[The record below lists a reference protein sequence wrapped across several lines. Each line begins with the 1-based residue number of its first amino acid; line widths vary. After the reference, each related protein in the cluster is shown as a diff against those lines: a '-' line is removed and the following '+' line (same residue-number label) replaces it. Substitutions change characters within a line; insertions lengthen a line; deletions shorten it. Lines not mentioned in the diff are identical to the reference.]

1 MNGDTNI
8 QCLKGIGEKTYN
20 GFKKLGVE
28 TVDSLITMYP
38 RYYLTYGRRE
48 GRSTGEDYIGC
59 EYPICKRIKDCLL
72 SRKGQFRHYD
82 IYLV

>member
-38 RYYLTYGRRE
+38 RYYLTY
-48 GRSTGEDYIGC
+48 
-59 EYPICKRIKDCLL
+59 
-72 SRKGQFRHYD
+72 
-82 IYLV
+82 

>member
-28 TVDSLITMYP
+28 TVGQPDHYVSQI
-38 RYYLTYGRRE
+38 
-48 GRSTGEDYIGC
+48 
-59 EYPICKRIKDCLL
+59 L
-72 SRKGQFRHYD
+72 SD
-82 IYLV
+82 L

>member
-38 RYYLTYGRRE
+38 RYYLTY
-48 GRSTGEDYIGC
+48 ED
-59 EYPICKRIKDCLL
+59 PVLL
-72 SRKGQFRHYD
+72 SELTAGREPQFR
-82 IYLV
+82 

>member
-28 TVDSLITMYP
+28 TGQPDHYVSQI
-38 RYYLTYGRRE
+38 
-48 GRSTGEDYIGC
+48 
-59 EYPICKRIKDCLL
+59 L
-72 SRKGQFRHYD
+72 SD
-82 IYLV
+82 L